1 MPSGVIH
8 NIVVNDF
15 AMAEVE
21 LCARVFRLNAAT
33 GLFGS
38 DKEVLECC
46 IVLLDKR
53 SEVGDGRE
61 ARHVQACE
69 ERVNE
74 TASVRE
80 VELNHPLFGLLNV
93 SVVRLDFSS
102 RLMSAKE
109 VRALTSFS
117 QTALPFGRG
126 LTVRQVYDW
135 GRVAKER
142 RAAHCGMPD
151 PEVVLGGSLGDGTLV
166 EPATSFKA
174 GLG

>member
-1 MPSGVIH
+1 MTELRCRPLLTMPSGVMH

-109 VRALTSFS
+109 VRALTST
-117 QTALPFGRG
+117 QL
-126 LTVRQVYDW
+126 Q
-135 GRVAKER
+135 
-142 RAAHCGMPD
+142 
-151 PEVVLGGSLGDGTLV
+151 GSV
-166 EPATSFKA
+166 E
-174 GLG
+174 

>member
-1 MPSGVIH
+1 MPSGVMH

-21 LCARVFRLNAAT
+21 LCARAAT

-61 ARHVQACE
+61 ARHAQACE

-109 VRALTSFS
+109 
-117 QTALPFGRG
+117 TALPVGRRS
-126 LTVRQVYDW
+126 TVRQVYDW

-151 PEVVLGGSLGDGTLV
+151 PEVVLGCSLGDGTLV
-166 EPATSFKA
+166 EPSNAFKA
-174 GLG
+174 GLR